1 MQAQESNIGEWTG
14 KNIVVTGGS
23 KGIGLAIV
31 KSFLSSGGKVW
42 YLSRTEAASQNEL
55 ESSAGAADGT
65 ISWIKTDMSDEA
77 SITEALKEVLEKA
90 GSVDV
95 LVNNAGITR
104 DGLIMRM
111 KTDAWDDVIK
121 VNLTGAFIA
130 CRTLARSMAKARKG
144 AIINISS
151 VVGIMGNGG
160 QTNYAASKAGLIGF
174 SKSLAK
180 ELASRSI
187 RVNVIAPGF
196 IETQMTD
203 FLKDDMKDAL
213 KQQIPLGRIGN
224 PEDIADT
231 VLFLASDKAGYITG
245 QVLAVDG
252 GMVM

>member
-31 KSFLSSGGKVW
+31 ESFLKSSGNVW

-55 ESSAGAADGT
+55 ESAAAAAGGKV
-65 ISWIKTDMSDEA
+65 SWIKTDMSEEA
-77 SITEALKEVLEKA
+77 SIMEALKVVLVEA

-111 KTDAWDDVIK
+111 KTEAWDDVIK

-144 AIINISS
+144 VIINISS

-180 ELASRSI
+180 ELASRNI

-196 IETQMTD
+196 IETQMTEVIND
-203 FLKDDMKDAL
+203 EMKEVL

>member
-1 MQAQESNIGEWTG
+1 MQAQENSIGEWTG

-31 KSFLSSGGKVW
+31 ESFLSSGGNVW
-42 YLSRTEAASQNEL
+42 YLSRTEAASQSAL
-55 ESSAGAADGT
+55 ESSASTAGGT
-65 ISWIKTDMSDEA
+65 VSWIKTDMSDEA
-77 SITEALKEVLEKA
+77 SITEALKSILDKA

-130 CRTLARSMAKARKG
+130 CRTLARPMAKARKG

-180 ELASRSI
+180 ELASRNI

-224 PEDIADT
+224 PDDIADT

>member
-1 MQAQESNIGEWTG
+1 MQEQENKIGEWAG

-23 KGIGLAIV
+23 KGIGLSIV
-31 KSFLSSGGKVW
+31 ESFIRNGGNVW
-42 YLSRTEAASQNEL
+42 YLSRTEAASQSGL
-55 ESSAGAADGT
+55 ESAAAAAGGSVA
-65 ISWIKTDMSDEA
+65 WIKTDMSDET
-77 SITEALKEVLEKA
+77 SITEALKVVLDEA

-121 VNLTGAFIA
+121 INLTGAFIA
-130 CRTLARSMAKARKG
+130 CRTLARPMAKARKG

-151 VVGIMGNGG
+151 VVGITGNGG

-180 ELASRSI
+180 ELASRNI

-203 FLKDDMKDAL
+203 FLKDDMKEAL
-213 KQQIPLGRIGN
+213 KQQIPLGRIGT

-231 VLFLASDKAGYITG
+231 VLFLASEKAGYITG

>member
-1 MQAQESNIGEWTG
+1 MQVQESNITEWAG

-31 KSFLSSGGKVW
+31 ESFLRAGANVW
-42 YLSRTEAASQNEL
+42 YLSRTEAVSHNNL
-55 ESSAGAADGT
+55 ETTSTAAGGKV
-65 ISWIKTDMSDEA
+65 SWIKTDMSDEV
-77 SITEALKEVLEKA
+77 SIEEAIKAVLQEA
-90 GSVDV
+90 GTVDV

-111 KTDAWDDVIK
+111 KTEAWDDVIK

-130 CRTLARSMAKARKG
+130 CRALTRTMAKARKG
-144 AIINISS
+144 AVINISS

-174 SKSLAK
+174 SKSLAR
-180 ELASRSI
+180 ELSSRNV

-196 IETQMTD
+196 VETQMTAV
-203 FLKDDMKDAL
+203 LKDEMKEAL

-224 PEDIADT
+224 PEEIADA
-231 VLFLASDKAGYITG
+231 VLFLASDRAGYITG

>member
-1 MQAQESNIGEWTG
+1 MQVQENNSREWTG

-23 KGIGLAIV
+23 KGIGLSV
-31 KSFLSSGGKVW
+31 VSSFIRNGGNVW

-55 ESSAGAADGT
+55 AASAAASGGT
-65 ISWIKTDMSDEA
+65 IFWIKTDMSDET
-77 SITEALKEVLEKA
+77 SITEALKVVLDTAE
-90 GSVDV
+90 SVDV

-121 VNLTGAFIA
+121 INLTGAFIA

-151 VVGIMGNGG
+151 VVGITGNGG

-180 ELASRSI
+180 ELASRNI

-203 FLKDDMKDAL
+203 FLKDDMKEAL
-213 KQQIPLGRIGN
+213 KQQIPLGRIGT

-231 VLFLASDKAGYITG
+231 VLFLASEKAGYITG